1 MIGSWARMCKIIG
14 PTFQQF
20 LPHIIHPLLQAASVK
35 PEIAIVDCESLRERV
50 EGEGKRGSGQKA
62 VVMKQSFERGKKTAH

>member
-20 LPHIIHPLLQAASVK
+20 LPHIIYPLLQAASVK
-35 PEIAIVDCESLRERV
+35 PEIAIVDCESLRER
-50 EGEGKRGSGQKA
+50 EGEWREREKQF
-62 VVMKQSFERGKKTAH
+62 VMKQSYERGKKTVH